1 MRAVILLGLNFVRTQ
16 WVALTIM
23 TVYLL
28 GIAWVFHLHAHT
40 TDVLFF
46 LRWHAGYA
54 LFLSMG
60 LTAPALQL
68 ERKTRRIL
76 AVLSKGIHRWQYL
89 GGILCGATIIATVFC
104 GLIGA
109 ITAWL
114 CRETGAPGNALGPV
128 ILALFCCC
136 VAAAATGLLFATFLH
151 PFLAALAASIVLS
164 LPLFLEPLGH
174 SASWKLFPV
183 AWMVHFLVNFKLKSS
198 GPEIWEITIAALC
211 QIAVFWMA
219 AAAIFRR
226 RDVTISPE

>member
-1 MRAVILLGLNFVRTQ
+1 MRAVALLGLNFVRMQ
-16 WVALTIM
+16 WIALAVM
-23 TVYLL
+23 TAYLL

-40 TDVLFF
+40 ADVLFF

-60 LTAPALQL
+60 LTAPALEL

-89 GGILCGATIIATVFC
+89 GGILCGSAMVAALFC

-109 ITAWL
+109 IAAWL
-114 CRETGAPGNALGPV
+114 CRQTGAPSNALGPV

-136 VAAAATGLLFATFLH
+136 IAAAATGLLFATFLH
-151 PFLAALAASIVLS
+151 PFLATLAASIVLS
-164 LPLFLEPLGH
+164 LPLFVELLGR
-174 SASWKLFPV
+174 SGSWQLFPV
-183 AWMVHFLVNFKLKSS
+183 AWMVHFLLGFQLQPPGK
-198 GPEIWEITIAALC
+198 EIWEIAATALC

-219 AAAIFRR
+219 AAAIFAR